1 MKKYVRTKLVFTGTE
16 ETLKPLMQ
24 KLTSADGSA
33 PISFAAIIPLND
45 AGMEESWG
53 VSREP
58 EELDSILCHNN
69 TVLEYSFDTLEKAP
83 LPVFRK
89 LAETYP
95 GYHMTIKFASEEYGE
110 NCGIYESKEGE
121 KELSF
126 LEPDDPFVFACEIWD
141 VDPDEEMQE
150 RMINFA
156 EE

>member
-33 PISFAAIIPLND
+33 PISFAAIIPPND

-69 TVLEYSFDTLEKAP
+69 TVLEYSFDTLEKSSP
-83 LPVFRK
+83 SRLS
-89 LAETYP
+89 ETGGNISRISYDNK
-95 GYHMTIKFASEEYGE
+95 IR
-110 NCGIYESKEGE
+110 I
-121 KELSF
+121 
-126 LEPDDPFVFACEIWD
+126 
-141 VDPDEEMQE
+141 
-150 RMINFA
+150 
-156 EE
+156 